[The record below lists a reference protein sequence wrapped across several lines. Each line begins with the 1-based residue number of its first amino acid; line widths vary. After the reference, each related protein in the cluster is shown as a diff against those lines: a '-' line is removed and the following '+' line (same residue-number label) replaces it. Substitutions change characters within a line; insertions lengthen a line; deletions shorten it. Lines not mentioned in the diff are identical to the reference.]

1 MGGVVVTTV
10 MANLGLDKALRDAG
24 VRTVKTQVGD
34 RYVLEEMQRV
44 GANLGGE
51 QSGHLLFLDHSTTG
65 DGIASALHLL
75 GVMRETGQP
84 LSELAA
90 CMVKFPQVLVNV
102 RVKERR
108 PFDDIPGL
116 ADRVSA
122 FEAEVNGAG
131 RILLRYSGTES
142 LARVM
147 LEGEEQGYI
156 EQVAGEVAA
165 MIRTAIGVA

>member
-1 MGGVVVTTV
+1 
-10 MANLGLDKALRDAG
+10 
-24 VRTVKTQVGD
+24 
-34 RYVLEEMQRV
+34 
-44 GANLGGE
+44 
-51 QSGHLLFLDHSTTG
+51 
-65 DGIASALHLL
+65 
-75 GVMRETGQP
+75 
-84 LSELAA
+84 
-90 CMVKFPQVLVNV
+90 MVKFPQVLVNV